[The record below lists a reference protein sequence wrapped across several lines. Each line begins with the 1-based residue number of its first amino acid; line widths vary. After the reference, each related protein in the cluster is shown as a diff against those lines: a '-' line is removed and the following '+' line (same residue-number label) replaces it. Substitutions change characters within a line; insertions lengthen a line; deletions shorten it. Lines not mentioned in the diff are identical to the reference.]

1 MASILRSTGRAQ
13 PLVHRVEVEARERAR
28 ALLAEAAETA
38 SRLGAEAADER
49 ASTLREAARAG
60 REEGLA
66 SAAAALARV
75 ALAREQRL
83 QALEEEVGVVALE
96 VARLLL
102 GSELAAAPERVLDLA
117 RRALRPVRDRRE
129 VVLRLNPA
137 DVPLV
142 RAGQG
147 ELVAHLSRAPGLS
160 LREDAAVARGGVVVE
175 TEAGSV
181 DARVEAQLALLE
193 RALLEV
199 GR

>member
-1 MASILRSTGRAQ
+1 MASILRSAGRAQ
-13 PLVHRVEVEARERAR
+13 SFVHRVELEARARAE
-28 ALLAEAAETA
+28 ALLAEAEETA
-38 SRLGAEAADER
+38 SRLRDEAAAAR
-49 ASTLREAARAG
+49 ASTLREAAREG

-66 SAAAALARV
+66 SAASALAGV

-83 QALEEEVGVVALE
+83 RALEAEVAAVALE
-96 VARLLL
+96 VARVLL
-102 GSELAAAPERVLDLA
+102 GGELAAAPERVLELA

-147 ELVAHLSRAPGLS
+147 GLAAQLSRAPGLS
-160 LREDAAVARGGVVVE
+160 LREDAAMARGGVVVE

-193 RALLEV
+193 RALAEAE
-199 GR
+199 R